1 MLLIEPCRANQH
13 RSKNER
19 GGMKVQKAAHRLGF
33 TGGVD
38 DVVRGSPEFAQ
49 PDIEKKNRKKAAQ
62 IENVLFE
69 WDGPTECGCG
79 DAQGSADVR
88 IIEEPLCENKIELA
102 SQRYE
107 NGQVPPKGA
116 LRNVQPL
123 TRQEPSGDECDGND
137 EQQKANGIAMRC
149 RALVERNGRSS
160 DSN

>member
-1 MLLIEPCRANQH
+1 M
-13 RSKNER
+13 KNKR
-19 GGMKVQKAAHRLGF
+19 GGVKVQKAAHRLGF
-33 TGGVD
+33 TGVVD
-38 DVVRGSPEFAQ
+38 DVVRGDPEFAQ
-49 PDIEKKNRKKAAQ
+49 PDIEKKYRKKAAL
-62 IENVLFE
+62 IENVIFD
-69 WDGPTECGCG
+69 WGWPSDWRCG

-88 IIEEPLCENKIELA
+88 IIEEPLCENKIEQA
-102 SQRYE
+102 SERYE
-107 NGQVPPKGA
+107 NGQRPPEGA

>member
-1 MLLIEPCRANQH
+1 MLLIEPGRANQN

-19 GGMKVQKAAHRLGF
+19 DGMKVQKAVHRLGF
-33 TGGVD
+33 TGVVD
-38 DVVRGSPEFAQ
+38 DVVSGHPELAQ
-49 PDIEKKNRKKAAQ
+49 PDIEKKNRKKASQ

-69 WDGPTECGCG
+69 WDWPAECGCG
-79 DAQGSADVR
+79 DSQGGADVL
-88 IIEEPLCENKIELA
+88 IIEEPLCENKIEQA
-102 SQRYE
+102 SERYE
-107 NGQVPPKGA
+107 NGQRPPEGA